1 MDEFT
6 VTQRTRVKRLYS
18 RARYDLETVY
28 AVLDAGLVCHIGY
41 EIDGQPYVTPTAY
54 WREGNKVYW
63 HGSAASRML
72 RHQASGAPLCL
83 TVSHLD
89 GFVLARSGFHHSVN
103 YRSVMIL
110 GHAKVVEAEA
120 DKIERM
126 KVFIDGIFP
135 GRWDELRPIT
145 AQEVKATTVLYVD
158 LDEVSAKIRTGMP
171 VDDEEDYQW
180 PCWAGVVAVETR
192 TGKPEPCPRL
202 LDGIDPPAYLD
213 KLRLG

>member
-1 MDEFT
+1 MNDFT
-6 VTQRTRVKRLYS
+6 VTERTRAKRLFG
-18 RARYDLETVY
+18 RARYDRETVH
-28 AVLDAGLVCHIGY
+28 AILDAGLVCHIGY

-54 WREGNKVYW
+54 WREGGKVYW

-110 GHAKVVEAEA
+110 GRAKVVIDGA

-126 KVFIDGIFP
+126 KVFIDGLFP

-158 LDEVSAKIRTGMP
+158 LDEVSAKVRTGMP
-171 VDDEEDYQW
+171 VDDEEDYRW
-180 PCWAGVVAVETR
+180 PCWAGVLPVGTR
-192 TGKPEPCPRL
+192 VGEPQPCPRL
-202 LDGIDPPAYLD
+202 IDGIEPPTYLD